1 MFTIVMEK
9 GKQKEMMKLMG
20 MKMFNYYAVTIITFY
35 VYYVIVVA
43 EILFMCWVFQYRVV
57 TGTNFL
63 LLLIVLFSWGWAL
76 IGW

>member
-9 GKQKEMMKLMG
+9 GKQREMMKLMG